1 MSKVNML
8 FPEVIYS
15 EKLYLNE
22 DFLIKKFNQQT
33 WLNYR
38 GTSRK
43 NIFTE
48 ISKNSNIIKE
58 MPEIE
63 SIILKSLKNYTCNVL
78 KYNNDF
84 KITTSWFTKTEQNQF
99 SIMHNHANSMFSA
112 VYYFGNNINSE
123 IKFERKSLS
132 MWELTPTEH
141 NEFNCGT
148 DVMSIEN
155 GTIIIFPSYL
165 PHQVLEHN
173 DNSIRK
179 SLAINFIPVGEIGTG
194 NGSSS
199 IT

>member
-1 MSKVNML
+1 ML
-8 FPEVIYS
+8 FPEAIYS

-48 ISKNSNIIKE
+48 ISKNSNILKE

-63 SIILKSLKNYTCNVL
+63 TIILKSLKNYTYNIL

-123 IKFERKSLS
+123 IKFERKSIS
-132 MWELTPTEH
+132 MWEL
-141 NEFNCGT
+141 
-148 DVMSIEN
+148 
-155 GTIIIFPSYL
+155 
-165 PHQVLEHN
+165 
-173 DNSIRK
+173 
-179 SLAINFIPVGEIGTG
+179 
-194 NGSSS
+194 
-199 IT
+199 